1 MAAFGLPSLPK
12 QAASRRAALTVK
24 VHFPPTS
31 TENQGCFW
39 FETLIVLEP
48 PNGTTVVSLN
58 LLTFCACLN
67 CRRALNSD
75 LGKTTRGAPR
85 PGACP
90 GWRLEPRQ
98 KQAGG
103 GRCRVTRCLL
113 ARGRGGR

>member
-48 PNGTTVVSLN
+48 PNGTTDVSLN

-85 PGACP
+85 LAPV
-90 GWRLEPRQ
+90 L
-98 KQAGG
+98 AGG
-103 GRCRVTRCLL
+103 SNPDRSRL
-113 ARGRGGR
+113 AAAVAG

>member
-48 PNGTTVVSLN
+48 RTGPPMSLN

-75 LGKTTRGAPR
+75 LGKTTRGAPGLA
-85 PGACP
+85 PV
-90 GWRLEPRQ
+90 L
-98 KQAGG
+98 AGG
-103 GRCRVTRCLL
+103 SNPDRSRL
-113 ARGRGGR
+113 AAAVAG